1 MRAPGTRIG
10 RPVISSCSL
19 ANVISEPVKLTLP
32 TIAVNATA
40 IAAAVEST
48 RCSRRNSSRATSI
61 AAPPP
66 TPLNIATICGI
77 AVIFTMRAAGT
88 AMTAPTTIAMMIG
101 TRWPR
106 CRCETVTI
114 TATVAPS
121 APTRLPLRACFG
133 DESPFNAKM
142 KHRAVKR

>member
-1 MRAPGTRIG
+1 MTRNVTPPVLPLAVATAAIPQPTAPSPTSGVTIRAPGTRIG

-19 ANVISEPVKLTLP
+19 ANVISDPVKLTLP

-48 RCSRRNSSRATSI
+48 RCSRKNSSRATSI

-66 TPLNIATICGI
+66 TPLNSATICGI

-88 AMTAPTTIAMMIG
+88 AMIAPATIAMMIG

-106 CRCETVTI
+106 
-114 TATVAPS
+114 S
-121 APTRLPLRACFG
+121 AARP
-133 DESPFNAKM
+133 
-142 KHRAVKR
+142 